1 MRISVLGLGYVGCVS
16 AACFADLGNEVV
28 GLDVDARKLAPL
40 REGRSPIVEPGLAD
54 LVKRGVGEGRLTV
67 TEDYEAA
74 VMGTDVSLVCVGT
87 PSTATGGPNLTYT
100 ERVCE
105 QIADVVCR
113 KDSFH
118 TIVFRSTI
126 PPGTVETR
134 LIPILESRSGK
145 KAGEGFGVCFNPEFL
160 REASAVKD
168 FHHPPKIVIG
178 ETSPGSRAG
187 DVLVELYASIDA
199 PTVRTEIRVSEMVKY
214 ADNCFHAIKV
224 CFANE
229 IGNLSKALGISDSH
243 KVMDI
248 FCLDTQL
255 NLSPYYLK
263 PGFAFGGSCLP
274 KDLRAIVRMS
284 HDVGVPCPVLSAAD
298 PSNQLQIKRAIDTI
312 RGTGK
317 RKVGV
322 LGMSF
327 KAETDD
333 LRESPIVQVVST
345 LIGKGYELCIYD
357 RNISWEQLFGS
368 NLGFLEHELP
378 YARSLKANS
387 VDDLIARAEV
397 LVIANG
403 SSEFADVH
411 TRMRED
417 QIMVD
422 LVRILDDPSEARGE
436 YIGISW

>member
-16 AACFADLGNEVV
+16 AACFAELGNEVL
-28 GLDVDARKLAPL
+28 GLDVDARKLEPL
-40 REGRSPIVEPGLAD
+40 REGRSPIVEPGLQE
-54 LVKRGVGEGRLTV
+54 LVRKGVEEGRLKV
-67 TEDYEAA
+67 TEDYDAA
-74 VMGTDVSLVCVGT
+74 VMGTDLSLVCVGT
-87 PSTATGGPNLTYT
+87 PSKASGSPNLEYT
-100 ERVCE
+100 DRVC
-105 QIADVVCR
+105 QQLGDVIGH
-113 KDSFH
+113 KDDFH
-118 TIVFRSTI
+118 TVAFRSTI
-126 PPGTVETR
+126 PPGTVEER
-134 LIPILESRSGK
+134 LIPLLEKRSGK
-145 KAGEGFGVCFNPEFL
+145 KEGDSFGVCFNPEFL
-160 REASAVKD
+160 REASAVRD
-168 FHHPPKIVIG
+168 FYNPPKIVIG
-178 ETSPGSRAG
+178 EPAPGSRAG
-187 DVLVELYASIDA
+187 DVLEKLYAPIDA
-199 PTVRTEIRVSEMVKY
+199 PTVRTELRVSEMVKY

-243 KVMDI
+243 KVMEI

-284 HDVGVPCPVLSAAD
+284 NETGVPCPVISAAD
-298 PSNQLQIKRAIDTI
+298 PSNQLQIKRAVDTI

-317 RKVGV
+317 RKIGV

-378 YARSLKANS
+378 YARSLKADS
-387 VDDLIARAEV
+387 IDEV
-397 LVIANG
+397 ISRSEVIVVANG
-403 SSEFADVH
+403 ASEFRGVPE
-411 TRMRED
+411 RMRED
-417 QIMVD
+417 QTLVD
-422 LVRILDDPSEARGE
+422 LVRIVNDAGAARGS
-436 YIGISW
+436 YIGIAW